1 MEVTLTI
8 PDKVAEEIQNGSSTP
23 LPRRLLELAVIQ
35 AHEDELIT
43 ERDVID
49 ALGFADREEL
59 YEFFKRYD
67 VRSNYTS
74 EDFERSSTALDELLR
89 RNNR

>member
-8 PDKVAEEIQNGSSTP
+8 PDKVAEEIQNVSSTP

-43 ERDVID
+43 ERDVMD
-49 ALGFADREEL
+49 VLGFESREEL
-59 YEFFKRYD
+59 YGFFKRHD
-67 VRSNYTS
+67 VRSNYTLA
-74 EDFERSSTALDELLR
+74 DLERDRATLDALLGKQ
-89 RNNR
+89 

>member
-8 PDKVAEEIQNGSSTP
+8 PDNVAEEIQNGSSTP

-43 ERDVID
+43 ERDVMD
-49 ALGFADREEL
+49 VLGFESREEL
-59 YEFFKRYD
+59 HEFFKGHD
-67 VRSNYTS
+67 VRSNYTLA
-74 EDFERSSTALDELLR
+74 DLERDRATLDALLGKQ
-89 RNNR
+89 

>member
-43 ERDVID
+43 EKDVMD
-49 ALGFADREEL
+49 VLGFESREEL
-59 YEFFKRYD
+59 HEFFKRHD

-74 EDFERSSTALDELLR
+74 AALERDRATLDALLGKQ
-89 RNNR
+89 

>member
-1 MEVTLTI
+1 M
-8 PDKVAEEIQNGSSTP
+8 
-23 LPRRLLELAVIQ
+23 
-35 AHEDELIT
+35 
-43 ERDVID
+43 ID

>member
-8 PDKVAEEIQNGSSTP
+8 PDKVAEEIQNGCSTP

-43 ERDVID
+43 ERDVMD
-49 ALGFADREEL
+49 VLGFESREEL
-59 YEFFKRYD
+59 HEFFKCHD
-67 VRSNYTS
+67 VRSNYTLT
-74 EDFERSSTALDELLR
+74 DLERDRATLDAVLGEQ
-89 RNNR
+89 

>member
-43 ERDVID
+43 ERDVMD
-49 ALGFADREEL
+49 VLGLEGREEL
-59 YEFFKRYD
+59 HEFFKYHD
-67 VRSNYTS
+67 VRSNYTLT
-74 EDFERSSTALDELLR
+74 DLERYRATLDALLGKQ
-89 RNNR
+89 